1 MSTWTA
7 TTTVNALPEDVIEV
21 LTDAGAAVRWS
32 PVPFDV
38 DGLSAGRLEE
48 GGSARVSGRLAGL
61 EVGFDIDV
69 LEAGEDR
76 LRLEARGPID
86 FDVLYELEPADEGAE
101 VHASV
106 SVQRGSGLTSRMLA
120 RATGALLGGGALR
133 ATVGRIA
140 REAET
145 ASLPCAYA

>member
-7 TTTVNALPEDVIEV
+7 TTTVNARPADVIGI
-21 LTDAGAAVRWS
+21 LTDAGAAVRWA

-38 DGLSAGRLEE
+38 DGLPAGRLEE
-48 GGSARVSGRLAGL
+48 GRAARVSGRLAGVD
-61 EVGFDIDV
+61 VGFDIDV

-76 LRLEARGPID
+76 LRLEAHGPID
-86 FDVLYELEPADEGAE
+86 LDVLYELEAADDGAE

-106 SVQRGSGLTSRMLA
+106 SVQRGSGLTGRVLA
-120 RATGALLGGGALR
+120 GATDALLRGGALR

-145 ASLPCAYA
+145 ASLTAAYA